1 MVPGSGRSSGGG
13 HGNPL
18 QYSCLENPHGQ
29 RSPVSYSSWACKEL
43 DMTETTE
50 HAHRVITVGGLFSL
64 HLGFLVLFYL
74 FFLKIIVFVLA
85 VLGLQ
90 WCMGFYLA
98 VESGGYSAV
107 VVCRLLMVV
116 AFLAASFSSCSTWA
130 QYLWL
135 PGSRV
140 QAQWSWHIGLVAPW
154 HVGSSRIR
162 D

>member
-1 MVPGSGRSSGGG
+1 MITGSGRSSGGG

-18 QYSCLENPHGQ
+18 QYACLENPQGQ
-29 RSPVSYSSWACKEL
+29 RRRVGYSSWACKEL
-43 DMTETTE
+43 DMPEATE

-74 FFLKIIVFVLA
+74 FFKK
-85 VLGLQ
+85 Q
-90 WCMGFYLA
+90 FYLFCLCWVFSVA
-98 VESGGYSAV
+98 CSSAAVVESGGYSPV
-107 VVCRLLMVV
+107 VVYGVLMGV

-130 QYLWL
+130 QYWWL
-135 PGSRV
+135 AGSRA
-140 QAQWSWHIGLVAPW
+140 QAQWPWHIGLAAPW